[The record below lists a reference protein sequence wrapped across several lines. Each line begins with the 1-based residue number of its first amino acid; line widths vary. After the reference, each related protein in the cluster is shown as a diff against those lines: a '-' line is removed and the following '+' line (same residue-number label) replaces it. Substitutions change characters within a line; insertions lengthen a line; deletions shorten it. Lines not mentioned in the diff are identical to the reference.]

1 MGTLLEDAIQH
12 LKKQGG
18 RMTGQRRMILEMLEC
33 LGCHPTAEELYASVK
48 PRDPSLSLSTVYRTL
63 RWLEQEG
70 LISARRFEEGSRKD
84 RFDPAS
90 PNEHYHFLC
99 TSCHQ
104 VIEFDDSRVEAIREQ
119 IETQFNAC
127 ERTSLVLYGVQGA
140 GAQALLH
147 KAIRS
152 AVTELITHHL
162 LLILLTNPLYP
173 HDLSYYSE
181 PKLLGWRQHRPGGA
195 PQCGQS
201 LPSFSA

>member
-119 IETQFNAC
+119 IEAQFNVRVHA
-127 ERTSLVLYGVQGA
+127 TSLVLYGMCEVCQKTQKYTGA
-140 GAQALLH
+140 R
-147 KAIRS
+147 AIRH
-152 AVTELITHHL
+152 T
-162 LLILLTNPLYP
+162 
-173 HDLSYYSE
+173 
-181 PKLLGWRQHRPGGA
+181 GA
-195 PQCGQS
+195 
-201 LPSFSA
+201 